1 MGNRYSSR
9 VNKSMSSGMSYLF
22 TASGQTA
29 HSPSAGW
36 ETLRFSWYKLSVL
49 LMFVHSRPFITLKPN
64 VKKPFTSF
72 LFMFRLKNLVS
83 SPRFFLMLQWN
94 AEYKAFQNAT
104 LWTIA
109 GSSWA
114 MSGDFIVKTPWTWR
128 GSGLLIDKSKNSFFY
143 LRFSYHASCL
153 IIWTIWMSVFLV

>member
-29 HSPSAGW
+29 LSPSAGW

-49 LMFVHSRPFITLKPN
+49 LMFVHSQPFITLKPN
-64 VKKPFTSF
+64 VKNPFTSF
-72 LFMFRLKNLVS
+72 LFMFRLKILVS
-83 SPRFFLMLQWN
+83 SPRFFLLQWN
-94 AEYKAFQNAT
+94 AEYKAYQNGT

-114 MSGDFIVKTPWTWR
+114 MSGNFIVKTPWTR
-128 GSGLLIDKSKNSFFY
+128 HAGPASLLIQVRTLSFVY
-143 LRFSYHASCL
+143 
-153 IIWTIWMSVFLV
+153 IFLTMPLA